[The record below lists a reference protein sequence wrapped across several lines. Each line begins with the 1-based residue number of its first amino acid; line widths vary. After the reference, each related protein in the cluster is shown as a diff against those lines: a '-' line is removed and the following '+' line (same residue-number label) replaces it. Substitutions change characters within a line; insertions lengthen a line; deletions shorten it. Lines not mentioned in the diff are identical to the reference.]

1 MSEKVGKKSCS
12 VNCVYAIINLTF
24 CLIWKKLTYI
34 LKMLTRNKS
43 SDIKWGS
50 DIVDKQLT
58 RISELKQQLIAT
70 GYHSTQFNDI
80 VREVIG
86 NASLANITNEQCSEL
101 IESLE
106 YYCDFAAKCKKGNC
120 KK

>member
-1 MSEKVGKKSCS
+1 MH
-12 VNCVYAIINLTF
+12 
-24 CLIWKKLTYI
+24 
-34 LKMLTRNKS
+34 
-43 SDIKWGS
+43 
-50 DIVDKQLT
+50 KQLA

-70 GYHSTQFNDI
+70 GYHATQLSDI

-86 NASLANITNEQCSEL
+86 NANIENITDEQTCEL

-106 YYCDFAAKCKKGNC
+106 YYCDFAIKCKKANC

>member
-1 MSEKVGKKSCS
+1 MHQ
-12 VNCVYAIINLTF
+12 
-24 CLIWKKLTYI
+24 
-34 LKMLTRNKS
+34 
-43 SDIKWGS
+43 
-50 DIVDKQLT
+50 QLA

-70 GYHSTQFNDI
+70 GYHATQLSDI

-86 NASLANITNEQCSEL
+86 NGSLVNTTNEQRCEL

-106 YYCDFAAKCKKGNC
+106 YYCDFATKCKKGNC